1 MVNTTYL
8 AVFVLYM
15 LGVIGIGL
23 YAWNMTD
30 NTPADYYIAGR
41 GLGTVVL
48 SFTLLAT
55 VMSAWTFF
63 GLGAISYGTGLGV
76 FVFIGLASVLWAL
89 TFSTFGERVNEIGR
103 NSSLLTPVEYLKVR
117 YGGHAASLVYLG
129 AAVIFLTVFVATQI
143 VGGGIAIEILLDIPY
158 EWAVVSITV
167 VMAIYLHLAGMTGVA
182 WTDTL
187 QGIFMAAVLMGT
199 FVAILLFTGSNA
211 LVEQTSAANFQLP
224 GPAGVWS
231 SKFIVSFALMMALGV
246 PAYPQVYQRFLSGE
260 SKEIMR
266 KSALLFP
273 VVAVPVFFVAAA
285 LGVWSTGL
293 VPEGTNP
300 DYVIPLLIE
309 QVMPD
314 IITALIISGGV
325 AALMSTADSVVL
337 SLSSMITRD
346 FYCEYVDQDV
356 DGGREVHVAQVTQLG
371 LLGLA
376 LGLAIIR
383 PAGIFKLGVLPVVGF
398 ATTAPA
404 LFFGLFWS
412 GATRQ
417 GTVSSIGIGGIL
429 AILYFLGVIPSQF
442 TFGLHYGFIT
452 TAVSISIFIAV
463 SLLTEA
469 DTDPLLQSQSSE
481 VRAD

>member
-23 YAWNMTD
+23 YAWKITD
-30 NTPADYYIAGR
+30 KTPDDYYIADR
-41 GLGTVVL
+41 GLGTVIL

-63 GLGAISYGTGLGV
+63 GLGAMGYGTGLGV
-76 FVFIGLASVLWAL
+76 FMFIGLASILWAL
-89 TFSTFGERVNEIGR
+89 MFSTFGERVNKVGR
-103 NSSLLTPVEYLKVR
+103 NSSLLTPVEYLKER
-117 YGGHAASLVYLG
+117 YGSHAAGLVYLS

-143 VGGGIAIEILLDIPY
+143 VGGGVAVEILLDIPY
-158 EWAVVSITV
+158 EWAVVSITA

-187 QGIFMAAVLMGT
+187 QGIFMAVVLVGT
-199 FVAILLFTGSNA
+199 FVAVLLLTGSSA
-211 LVEQTSAANFQLP
+211 LVQQTAAANFQLP

-246 PAYPQVYQRFLSGE
+246 PAYPQVYQRFLSAE
-260 SKEIMR
+260 SKATMR
-266 KSALLFP
+266 KSALLLP

-293 VPEGTNP
+293 VPNGTNP
-300 DYVIPLLIE
+300 DYVIPIMIE
-309 QVMPD
+309 QVAPD

-346 FYCEYVDQDV
+346 FYCVYVDKDV
-356 DGGREVHVAQVTQLG
+356 DDEQEVHVAQVAQLG

-376 LGLAIIR
+376 LGLAIVR

-412 GATRQ
+412 GATKQ

-429 AILYFLGVIPSQF
+429 AILYFLGIIPSQL
-442 TFGLHYGFIT
+442 TFGLHYGFIAM
-452 TAVSISIFIAV
+452 AVSIFVFIAV
-463 SLLTEA
+463 SIITESE
-469 DTDPLLQSQSSE
+469 TDRLLQSRSQE
-481 VRAD
+481 VRAN